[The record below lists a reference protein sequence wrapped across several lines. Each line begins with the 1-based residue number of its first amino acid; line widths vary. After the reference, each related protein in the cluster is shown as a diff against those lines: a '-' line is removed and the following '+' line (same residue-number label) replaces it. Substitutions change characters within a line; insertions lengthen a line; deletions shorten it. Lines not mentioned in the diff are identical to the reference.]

1 MMKLIPYK
9 KYIVGAILAFLIVF
23 SAKLYINSVDEAAHA
38 RGYNEANSAWM
49 VKGRQY
55 VDMLDK
61 AHAENV
67 ILNEQLKDKGTE
79 EAKKDSQL
87 KEDTTVAQLDLV
99 RDPASSK
106 KTISPKFIDLY
117 NLSLGE

>member
-1 MMKLIPYK
+1 MLI
-9 KYIVGAILAFLIVF
+9 KYRKYLLGAAITLLIIF
-23 SAKLYINSVDEAAHA
+23 SANTYINHVEKSAHN

-67 ILNEQLKDKGTE
+67 SLNEQLKDKGTV

-87 KEDTTVAQLDLV
+87 KEDTAAAQIDLV